1 VSLDIARLYDEYGES
16 MYRYL
21 IAKLGSASDAEDV
34 LQEVF
39 CRLVR
44 YSARLRLVRK
54 PRVFVFHIAR
64 NEANRFLREK
74 IQNDKTIRSTM
85 PYTDSFRTAF
95 SGPDE
100 PTERVVAAALAQI
113 PDEQREAVI
122 LKVLEG
128 LTFREIAAVCGES
141 IPTVAS
147 RYRYAIEKI
156 RVLLEGKL

>member
-1 VSLDIARLYDEYGES
+1 LDIARLYDEYGGS

-85 PYTDSFRTAF
+85 PYTDSFRTAY